1 MLWLTILLCVIGIVF
16 SLLGLLLITKVS
28 LIIQYRESFIVYL
41 KILFIKTRLNKD
53 KNKIKKQKIKRL
65 KNSIKNS
72 KKSNHSSSKDIFSGT
87 QNISENTCCDT
98 GNVVSI
104 AQNNAVSESSI
115 NLKSRFETIK
125 QKIKNLSD
133 SHKKNSDKA
142 VYIYELIKVFLP
154 DFSKY
159 LKVRI
164 RRLEICVSCP
174 DAKDTALQYALY
186 HASLC
191 QIFALCDEVRLFKV
205 NPNKTYLSCDYSG
218 KNTKFCAD
226 ISLSIYV
233 WQMLKCTV
241 KPLFK
246 HLKLQRKETQKNG

>member
-41 KILFIKTRLNKD
+41 KIFFIKMRLNKD
-53 KNKIKKQKIKRL
+53 KNKIKKQKLKRL
-65 KNSIKNS
+65 KNAIENS
-72 KKSNHSSSKDIFSGT
+72 NNATYPSAKDFYSNAEKVSQGANAVIENVASS
-87 QNISENTCCDT
+87 
-98 GNVVSI
+98 
-104 AQNNAVSESSI
+104 AQNNAVSESSS
-115 NLKSRFETIK
+115 NLKSRFQAIK

-164 RRLEICVSCP
+164 RCLEICVSCP
-174 DAKDTALQYALY
+174 DAKDTALLYALY
-186 HASLC
+186 HTSLC
-191 QIFALCDEVRLFKV
+191 QIFALFDEVRLFKV